1 MEQQILKRTVRRYVI
16 AWYNGL
22 NGRPDYSTRS
32 FDTIEEA
39 RAAAEQVIGTKTAT
53 SLTASSIQS
62 HTARRRNLT
71 ATTGFLFKLNPLA
84 GGVDFRI

>member
-22 NGRPDYSTRS
+22 GRRPDYSTRS

-39 RAAAEQVIGTKTAT
+39 RAAAEQAIGTKDGNI
-53 SLTASSIQS
+53 SYRI
-62 HTARRRNLT
+62 
-71 ATTGFLFKLNPLA
+71 
-84 GGVDFRI
+84 VDSVTHRKAA